1 MPMGPVRPLPL
12 FTMCS
17 GTTLPR
23 LLEAP
28 EPTADALR
36 LVVRVS
42 HPQHGDFF
50 LADLRAVR
58 SAQPEVLSER
68 GGWTMLW
75 R

>member
-1 MPMGPVRPLPL
+1 MLPVSPYSLIHTVLRNHP
-12 FTMCS
+12 S
-17 GTTLPR
+17 R

-28 EPTADALR
+28 EPTAGALR